1 MPSRKN
7 PKNFSHREPAG
18 SFPRVLRDSRGAPLG
33 GPAPIPSGAPSA
45 GTRFGVVLGGVGIT
59 LGLRAFTLWYA
70 VRVLRSAGALGWS
83 LDPWQAV
90 VLSVLWVVWTALGRV
105 GERQP

>member
-18 SFPRVLRDSRGAPLG
+18 SFPRVLRDSHGAPLG
-33 GPAPIPSGAPSA
+33 GQAPIPSGAPSV
-45 GTRFGVVLGGVGIT
+45 GTRLGVVLGGVGIS

-90 VLSVLWVVWTALGRV
+90 VLSLLWVVWTALSRV
-105 GERQP
+105 DGKQP